1 MKAIVCTKWGTPDV
15 LQLREV
21 EKPVP
26 KGDEVLIKIF
36 ATTVTAGDC
45 EIRGFKINPMIWLTM
60 RIAFG
65 FRGPRKKILG
75 QDLAGE
81 IEAVG
86 KFVKLFKKGDQV
98 FGSTG
103 MGFGAYAQYRCLRQN
118 ATLAIKPANMTYE
131 EAATVPTGGL
141 NALSFL
147 LRANIQSG
155 QKILINGAG
164 GTIGTIAIQLAKNF
178 GAEVTGVDSTGKLDM
193 LRSIGADQV
202 IDYTK
207 EDFTKSGQSYDFI
220 FDVVGKGPF
229 SGCIRSLKKNGLYLL
244 ANPRQLHIIRGIWTN
259 MISSKKVIFP
269 ASGMDTEDLTED
281 LIYLKELI
289 EEGKIKTVIDKRYP
303 LEQTAEAHRYVETG
317 QKAGNVIINV
327 EHTETQQNALFA

>member
-1 MKAIVCTKWGTPDV
+1 MKAIVCTKWGSPDV
-15 LQLREV
+15 LQPKEV

-26 KGDEVLIKIF
+26 KDNEVLIKIF

-45 EIRGFKINPMIWLTM
+45 EIRGFKISPMIWLTM
-60 RIAFG
+60 RIVLG

-86 KFVKLFKKGDQV
+86 KYVKLFKEGDQV
-98 FGSTG
+98 FGSTD
-103 MGFGAYAQYRCLRQN
+103 MGFGTYAEYRCMPEDG
-118 ATLAIKPANMTYE
+118 TLAIKPANMTYE

-141 NALSFL
+141 NALPFL

-207 EDFTKSGQSYDFI
+207 EDFTKSGQTYDFI
-220 FDVVGKGPF
+220 FDVVGKGSF

-244 ANPRQLHIIRGIWTN
+244 ANPRQLQMIRGILTN
-259 MISSKKVIFP
+259 MTSSKKVILP
-269 ASGMDTEDLTED
+269 ASVMDTEDLAED
-281 LIYLKELI
+281 LVYLKELI
-289 EEGKIKTVIDKRYP
+289 EEGKIKTVIDRRYP

-317 QKAGNVIINV
+317 QKVGNVVINV
-327 EHTETQQNALFA
+327 EHTEV